1 MSFNTLR
8 ASLRTAAPLR
18 RAAAGKALPRSTFY
32 RKYSTPPPTAETPK
46 PKPGNNTL
54 LYLGL
59 AGVAAIGVTY
69 YFIRGE
75 DGAAAAVKS
84 IQTKAKFVPTKQDY
98 QKVCSQYLVG
108 LGIVLILLRRCTTG
122 LLSCWTRLESMMAS
136 L

>member
-1 MSFNTLR
+1 MSFNALR

-18 RAAAGKALPRSTFY
+18 RAAAGKALPHSTFY
-32 RKYSTPPPTAETPK
+32 RKYSAPPPAVETPK
-46 PKPGNNTL
+46 PKPGNNTA

-75 DGAAAAVKS
+75 DGAAAVKS

-98 QKVCSQYLVG
+98 QKVCSLIWLAWVT
-108 LGIVLILLRRCTTG
+108 VLIVLRRCTTG

-136 L
+136 P